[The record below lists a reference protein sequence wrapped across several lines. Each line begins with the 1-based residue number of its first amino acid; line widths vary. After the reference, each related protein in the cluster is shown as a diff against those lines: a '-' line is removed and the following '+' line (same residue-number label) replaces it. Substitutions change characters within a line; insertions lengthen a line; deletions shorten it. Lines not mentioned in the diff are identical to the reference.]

1 MARCSFT
8 RYPLL
13 GLLLISLLSGGCATL
28 ARDEYVAPQTD
39 LPDSWSNEAAQQKEI
54 LRAGKFW
61 EEFQDPILNLLIEEA
76 LQRNNDILA
85 AAIQVQRAR
94 LEAGISRTDLY
105 PKPSA
110 GADVKRSYDLD
121 NDTSGRSYGLSA
133 GISYEVDLWNR
144 YADSY
149 QAAGIEVEASIADRK
164 SAELS
169 VIGNLAEL
177 YWQIGYLKQSI
188 SLSRDSI
195 ANAEQLQRIVESKYA
210 AGSADQADLLKS
222 RQNLLSLQA
231 GLTQEQQSLN
241 EARHALAILF
251 DRPPQEP
258 ATEPDNLP
266 ESPLPTITAGIPAE
280 ILGNRPDL
288 LAAERRLRKSH
299 AEIAITK
306 ASYYPSITLTGNF
319 GTSSTQLRDILG
331 NPLAT
336 LGSSLVLPF
345 LQWDL
350 TKLNIQVAETTYR
363 EAVVNFRTTLYT
375 ALAEVENLLSAR
387 SQDLEQGELLQQVL
401 NLAVRSEQI
410 SERRYQAGAEDL
422 RTLLEE
428 QDSRRSAEKEVLENR
443 FRQLKETMQ
452 LYLALGG
459 DISTDLLTGPDRQAA
474 YQPTDNHQ
482 Q

>member
-1 MARCSFT
+1 MARRSFT

-28 ARDEYVAPQTD
+28 TREEYVAPQTD
-39 LPDSWSNEAAQQKEI
+39 LPDSWSNEAAQQEGI
-54 LRAGKFW
+54 LRDEKFW
-61 EEFQDPILNLLIEEA
+61 EEFQDPVLNLLIEEA
-76 LQRNNDILA
+76 LQRNNDILT

-110 GADVKRSYDLD
+110 GADVNRSYDLD
-121 NDTSGRSYGLSA
+121 NDTSSRSYSLSA

-149 QAAGIEVEASIADRK
+149 RAAGIEVEASIADRK

-195 ANAEQLQRIVESKYA
+195 ASAEQLQRIVESKYA

-258 ATEPDNLP
+258 AAEPDSLP
-266 ESPLPTITAGIPAE
+266 ESPLPTIAAGIPAE

-299 AEIAITK
+299 AEIGITK
-306 ASYYPSITLTGNF
+306 ASYYPSITLTGNL
-319 GTSSTQLRDILG
+319 GTSSTQLQDILD

-387 SQDLEQGELLQQVL
+387 SQDLEQGRLLQQVL

-410 SERRYQAGAEDL
+410 SERRYQAGAEEL

-459 DISTDLLTGPDRQAA
+459 GISADLLAQPDRQAA

-482 Q
+482 R